1 MCGVVSRK
9 EHTMMM
15 WYGGDWGWASW
26 ILMTVGMVAFW
37 ALVITAVVL
46 AVRYLAG
53 PRGTA
58 AAAEG
63 VLDQRFARGEIDEN
77 EYRQRLSLLR
87 EYP

>member
-1 MCGVVSRK
+1 
-9 EHTMMM
+9 MMM
-15 WYGGDWGWASW
+15 WNGGDWGWASW

-53 PRGTA
+53 SRGTDA
-58 AAAEG
+58 SLSGSGQAAAEG

>member
-1 MCGVVSRK
+1 
-9 EHTMMM
+9 MMM
-15 WYGGDWGWASW
+15 WYGGDWGWAGW
-26 ILMTVGMVAFW
+26 ILMTAGMVAFW

-58 AAAEG
+58 ASLSGSGRTRAEG

-77 EYRQRLSLLR
+77 EYRQRLSILR